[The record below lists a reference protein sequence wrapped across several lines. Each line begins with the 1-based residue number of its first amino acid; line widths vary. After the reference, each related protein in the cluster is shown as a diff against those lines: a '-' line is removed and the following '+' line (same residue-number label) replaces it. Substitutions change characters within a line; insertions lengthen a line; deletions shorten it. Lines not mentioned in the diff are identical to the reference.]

1 MNIGLSF
8 VIVVDEK
15 ETDSTRIF
23 VKIARFDN

>member
-1 MNIGLSF
+1 MNIGLGF
-8 VIVVDEK
+8 VIVVDEE

>member
-1 MNIGLSF
+1 MNIGLKF
-8 VIVVDEK
+8 VIVVDEE